1 MGEEKRKQH
10 FVLVHGA
17 CHGAWCWYKVK
28 PQLEASGHRVTALD
42 LAASGINMTRSI
54 TDISTCEQY
63 SEPLTQLMTSLPDDE
78 KVVLVGHSLG
88 GLSLAV
94 AMDMFPNKISVSV
107 FVTAIMP
114 DTTHSPSFVM
124 DKLRQ
129 GISREEWLDTV
140 FTSEKPDCPREFSL
154 FGPKFMAK
162 NLYQLSPVQ
171 DLELAKMLVRPQ
183 PLITKN
189 LAEKSSFSEEGYG
202 SVPRIYIV
210 CKKDLVVPE
219 DYQRSMINNFPVKE
233 VMEIKDA
240 DHMPM
245 FSKPQELCALLL
257 EIANKYA

>member
-1 MGEEKRKQH
+1 
-10 FVLVHGA
+10 
-17 CHGAWCWYKVK
+17 
-28 PQLEASGHRVTALD
+28 
-42 LAASGINMTRSI
+42 
-54 TDISTCEQY
+54 
-63 SEPLTQLMTSLPDDE
+63 
-78 KVVLVGHSLG
+78 
-88 GLSLAV
+88 
-94 AMDMFPNKISVSV
+94 
-107 FVTAIMP
+107 
-114 DTTHSPSFVM
+114 
-124 DKLRQ
+124 
-129 GISREEWLDTV
+129 
-140 FTSEKPDCPREFSL
+140 
-154 FGPKFMAK
+154 MAK

-210 CKKDLVVPE
+210 CEKDLVVPE